1 MRYNKAMFIVGF
13 LGWWYGAGWRGHLRT
28 IGERLMRVV
37 DFFSIDLL
45 IKTWFAPFRQIAAG
59 RTQGGLSEQ
68 MRAFLDRLVSRMI
81 GGVVRTMVIII
92 GALALVATVIMGI
105 VEGILWVI
113 SPLFPVIGVVA
124 FAIGWVPD
132 VSF

>member
-1 MRYNKAMFIVGF
+1 MFIVGF
-13 LGWWYGAGWRGHLRT
+13 LGWWYGAGWRGCLRN

-81 GGVVRTMVIII
+81 GGAVRTIVIIV
-92 GALALVATVIMGI
+92 GVLVVVATIIAGI
-105 VEGILWVI
+105 IEGILWVI
-113 SPLFPVIGVVA
+113 SPFLPVVGVVV
-124 FAIGWVPD
+124 FAIGWVPH